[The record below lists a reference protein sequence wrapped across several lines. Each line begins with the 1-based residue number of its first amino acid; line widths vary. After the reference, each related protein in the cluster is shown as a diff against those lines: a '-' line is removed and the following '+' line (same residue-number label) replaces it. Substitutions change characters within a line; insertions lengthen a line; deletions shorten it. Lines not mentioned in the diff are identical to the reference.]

1 MNIPNVSS
9 SSALSTLKAH
19 RNALEGL
26 LPSQGATQLQRNLG
40 PRLRD
45 LARVMT
51 SPYAALDP
59 AHPRERDFQRLLWL
73 QANTSGL
80 IVLLLNATVRTVA
93 LDDEGSTAVIL
104 VTCINLILA
113 SGIQNRHFRPRRGME
128 DLEIIKKVAAV
139 VVPTTKTSWTKLIE
153 SVHSIRPL
161 LSESIDRIEA
171 LVEFVCNATEFV
183 EGEKSEDSTGT
194 EITGA
199 IDTL

>member
-19 RNALEGL
+19 RNVLEGL

-51 SPYAALDP
+51 SPYASLDP

-93 LDDEGSTAVIL
+93 LDDEVSRY
-104 VTCINLILA
+104 
-113 SGIQNRHFRPRRGME
+113 SH
-128 DLEIIKKVAAV
+128 
-139 VVPTTKTSWTKLIE
+139 
-153 SVHSIRPL
+153 IRPGKKGSEPPL
-161 LSESIDRIEA
+161 FLSFHSGVNSCHPREVRQLDIGIWYSKPAFSSSARHGG
-171 LVEFVCNATEFV
+171 CGNN
-183 EGEKSEDSTGT
+183 
-194 EITGA
+194 
-199 IDTL
+199 